1 MLKGQS
7 CVFLIVIAL
16 SEPRQLYIQILLNP
30 EVYSPFLKHVTA
42 YASFIKYTNRIANT
56 NAAKK
61 IDALILLVTNNAIII
76 PELKAI

>member
-1 MLKGQS
+1 MLSGQS

-16 SEPRQLYIQILLNP
+16 SEPKQLYIQILLNP

-42 YASFIKYTNRIANT
+42 YAGLIKYVSRIVNT

-61 IDALILLVTNNAIII
+61 IDALIFLVIEKTIII
-76 PELKAI
+76 VRL